1 LLAPTPA
8 GARWGLST
16 VSGVP
21 GLSTLLAGVVVAA
34 LALAGCGGGGA
45 PRSSTGDTQAPAGD
59 FPAAG
64 SSQLAR
70 LTQVQGGSRPDL
82 RPSVSVLAPGANRFG
97 FGLFEPS
104 GRQLQAPVAVYV
116 ASPAGTAVRGP
127 FTARRESL
135 AVQPRFQSR
144 TTAQDPDAA
153 KSVYVARVPFSAKG
167 RYVAFAVARTS
178 GGLVASS
185 AAPVLVGGPGPIPV
199 GTRAPRIH
207 TPTVA
212 SVHGDVS
219 RIDTR
224 VPPDD
229 MHSVDFASV
238 VGRRPV
244 VLTFATPQLCQSRV
258 CGPVVDEVEQLKSQ
272 LGNRAAFI
280 HMEIYRNNR
289 LQDGVR
295 PQVSAFGLHNEPW
308 VFAIDRHG
316 RVAARIEGAA
326 SVAEIRQAIE
336 RALR

>member
-1 LLAPTPA
+1 
-8 GARWGLST
+8 

-21 GLSTLLAGVVVAA
+21 ERPTLLTGVLIVA
-34 LALAGCGGGGA
+34 LAVAGCGDGGA
-45 PRSSTGDTQAPAGD
+45 PAGSSIGAAQPRAQD
-59 FPAAG
+59 FPAA
-64 SSQLAR
+64 SSAQLAR
-70 LTQVQGGSRPDL
+70 LTRIQGSSRPDL
-82 RPSVSVLAPGANRFG
+82 RPSVSVLAPGTNRFG

-104 GRQLQAPVAVYV
+104 GRQLQVAAAVYV
-116 ASPAGTAVRGP
+116 ASPTGTGVGGP
-127 FTARRESL
+127 FPARLESL
-135 AVQPRFQSR
+135 AVQPPFQSR
-144 TTAQDPDAA
+144 TSAQDPDAA
-153 KSVYVARVPFSAKG
+153 KSVYVAEVPFARKG

-185 AAPVLVGGPGPIPV
+185 AAPVVVGGPGPIPV
-199 GTRAPRIH
+199 GARAPRIQ

-229 MHSVDFASV
+229 LHSVDFAKV
-238 VGRRPV
+238 VGHRPV

-258 CGPVVDEVEQLKSQ
+258 CGPVVDEVAQLKSQ
-272 LGNRAAFI
+272 LGDRAAFI

-295 PQVSAFGLHNEPW
+295 PQVSAFGLRNEPW
-308 VFAIDRHG
+308 VFVIDRHG

-326 SVAEIRQAIE
+326 SVAEIRRAIE

>member
-1 LLAPTPA
+1 
-8 GARWGLST
+8 
-16 VSGVP
+16 VSGVRARP
-21 GLSTLLAGVVVAA
+21 TVLAGVVVVA
-34 LALAGCGGGGA
+34 LALVGCGGGAG
-45 PRSSTGDTQAPAGD
+45 PRSSTGAAQARVGD

-64 SSQLAR
+64 SPQLAR
-70 LTQVQGGSRPDL
+70 LTRAQGGSRPDL
-82 RPSVSVLAPGANRFG
+82 RPSVSVLLPGTNRFG

-104 GRQLQAPVAVYV
+104 GRQLQAPAAVYV

-127 FTARRESL
+127 FPARLESL

-144 TTAQDPDAA
+144 TSAQDPDAA
-153 KSVYVARVPFSAKG
+153 KSVYVARVPFPGRG

-185 AAPVLVGGPGPIPV
+185 AAPALVGGPGPIPV
-199 GTRAPRIH
+199 GARAPRIH
-207 TPTVA
+207 TPTAA

-229 MHSVDFASV
+229 MHSVDFANV

-272 LGNRAAFI
+272 LGDRAAFI

-289 LQDGVR
+289 VQDGVR
-295 PQVSAFGLHNEPW
+295 PQVGAFGLHNEPW
-308 VFAIDRHG
+308 VFVIDRRG

-326 SVAEIRQAIE
+326 SVAEIRAAIE
-336 RALR
+336 RGLR